1 MIRRPPRSTRT
12 DTLFPY
18 TTLFRSALF
27 KAAGF
32 PIGADKHPVNRCG
45 QQADPRVLF
54 DDMNDDGRA
63 EAIFIDQGDC
73 YKPDGL
79 WYAVAT
85 ADADGAWRRVLEGEG
100 RLKSTGVAFK
110 GWFVLPA
117 TSAGSNPTPQH
128 RKSRVGGK

>member
-1 MIRRPPRSTRT
+1 
-12 DTLFPY
+12 
-18 TTLFRSALF
+18 
-27 KAAGF
+27 
-32 PIGADKHPVNRCG
+32 
-45 QQADPRVLF
+45 
-54 DDMNDDGRA
+54 MNDDGRA

-110 GWFVLPA
+110 GWFVLTAP
-117 TSAGSNPTPQH
+117 SAGPTTRLH
-128 RKSRVGGK
+128 DRKGVGEGKSGSVRVESVGRRSLKKKT